1 MTEFEKIVKDNCL
14 TTKDGLIYIQPISQ
28 HEDQTFPITDMSK
41 AILITFEQYK
51 GLRGGGQIKIDEN
64 GNQYQLPKYQFNKF
78 LNGLEPYVEGDK

>member
-1 MTEFEKIVKDNCL
+1 MTEFEQAVKNNCL
-14 TTKDGLIYIQPISQ
+14 TTKGDLIYVQTISQ
-28 HEDQTFPITDMSK
+28 YECQTFPIDMSK

-51 GLRGGGQIKIDEN
+51 GLQGGGQIKIDEN